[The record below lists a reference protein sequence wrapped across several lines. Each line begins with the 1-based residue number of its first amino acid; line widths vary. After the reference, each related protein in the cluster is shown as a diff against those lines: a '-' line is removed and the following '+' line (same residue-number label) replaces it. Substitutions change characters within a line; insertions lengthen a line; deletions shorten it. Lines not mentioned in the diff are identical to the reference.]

1 MIEPEVIDL
10 DAAVPFDAWVNGGG
24 SGVEGATK
32 APNPTLNAEDS
43 PPETST
49 SQEGSAF
56 DPEAARGF
64 DDENEPFARD
74 WDRSKRSRFDRRD
87 PGGSRFDPGGAARDP
102 FPFEEAG
109 YDRWSSASRE
119 AASGVAEAVGDLA
132 GELGGLFAGDGAFV
146 RRRRERVRRGRRSP
160 GGDSRDSKNRWREF
174 VTGRFRGAFQDD
186 LVPATFEEPGAG
198 YEYRGG
204 RGTGSRA
211 EENPGVSET
220 RGSGEEGGAGGDSAA
235 AAATETRRRRKKSEE
250 GLEKGGDVDEGGAS
264 GAVR

>member
-1 MIEPEVIDL
+1 VIEPEVIDL

-32 APNPTLNAEDS
+32 APNPTPRAEEPS
-43 PPETST
+43 EMETST
-49 SQEGSAF
+49 AF

-64 DDENEPFARD
+64 DDESETFPRD
-74 WDRSKRSRFDRRD
+74 WDRRRFGRERFRFDRRD

-102 FPFEEAG
+102 VPFEEAG

-132 GELGGLFAGDGAFV
+132 GEVGGLFAGDGAFV
-146 RRRRERVRRGRRSP
+146 RRRRERIRRGRSP

-186 LVPATFEEPGAG
+186 LVPATFEEPGSG

-204 RGTGSRA
+204 RGTGA

-220 RGSGEEGGAGGDSAA
+220 RGWGEEGGAGGDSAA
-235 AAATETRRRRKKSEE
+235 AAAATETRRRRKKSSSPREDD
-250 GLEKGGDVDEGGAS
+250 GGGVDEGGAS